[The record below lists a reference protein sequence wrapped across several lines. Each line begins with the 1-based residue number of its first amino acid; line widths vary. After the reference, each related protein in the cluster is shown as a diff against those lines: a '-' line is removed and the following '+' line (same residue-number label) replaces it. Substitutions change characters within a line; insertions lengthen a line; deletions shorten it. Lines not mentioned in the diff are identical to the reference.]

1 VLLHSSHFFSL
12 TRLVGLLLPLAE
24 QYTIRQYTLRV
35 GPFTIHMAWISA
47 ADFVNLN
54 MYFVKRHYGS
64 AAQFKIAVVSL
75 ILLFGFALACL
86 WRAFFA
92 RRLGSDTLVAA
103 VLAWPLLGIYVELGS
118 PADSIV
124 TTFTPTEIDV
134 IRYAAA
140 AGAIIIVVGVVVRN
154 VLTMFGSGGNNGG
167 AAAGASQQDVAN
179 SEEGANEIEQ
189 ANNGG
194 ETNGF
199 DPAIQGNWANGQA

>member
-1 VLLHSSHFFSL
+1 MFFSL

-47 ADFVNLN
+47 AD
-54 MYFVKRHYGS
+54 FVKRHYGS

-154 VLTMFGSGGNNGG
+154 VLTMFGTGGNNGG

-194 ETNGF
+194 ETIGES
-199 DPAIQGNWANGQA
+199 